1 MNLFFSDPFVET
13 NLNGEQ
19 ARFYKV
25 KSYVGA
31 IVPKDISGYWIQFNL
46 CHGKN
51 NCKSVLR
58 AAYGRK
64 NLNPGKIDY
73 DFSISFIGG
82 NDRNIYGVADWTD
95 LEAKVKWGKLVF
107 ILRLRCDLVLNN
119 WLFWLDLSGLRHA
132 SN

>member
-1 MNLFFSDPFVET
+1 MSGKESFLNFSGPFIET
-13 NLNGEQ
+13 NSNGEQ

-31 IVPKDISGYWIQFNL
+31 IVPKDITGYWLQFNL
-46 CHGKN
+46 CYGKK

-64 NLNPGKIDY
+64 KMNQGKIDY
-73 DFSISFIGG
+73 DFSVSFIGG

-95 LEAKVKWGKLVF
+95 LEAKVKWGKLEF
-107 ILRLRCDLVLNN
+107 ILRFCCNLVLIN
-119 WLFWLDLSGLRHA
+119 WLFLA
-132 SN
+132 